1 MYQAFY
7 NLKDMP
13 FRLTSDPS
21 FMYMTG
27 NHREALAGLVY
38 SACTR
43 PGLMVL
49 TGEAGTGKT
58 TLLYSLLGLLEK
70 RRFVTALCTNPV
82 LSREELF
89 DFLMEKFAVNCTS
102 TSKSRQLS
110 ALQQTLLRTRGEGKP
125 SVLIVDE
132 AHRLSHELLEEIR
145 LLLNLETPNEK
156 LLQIMIAGQ
165 PELTDILAQ
174 PQLRQFKQ
182 RMSCHCK
189 LAPLT
194 LDEVKEYINHRLAC
208 AGLPEQQVFSEA
220 AIRRVYEYSGGIPR
234 LVNSVCDASMQTG
247 FALRTP
253 ALTVAIIDESA
264 GDLDLTLPTVPSES
278 QLPKAIP
285 SMLAKAANG
294 HTAVAFDGNGNG
306 NGHGNGNSSED
317 NRVPLESYAIRQK
330 SVTFFGSLMDRWK

>member
-1 MYQAFY
+1 MYA
-7 NLKDMP
+7 
-13 FRLTSDPS
+13 
-21 FMYMTG
+21 
-27 NHREALAGLVY
+27 
-38 SACTR
+38 

-132 AHRLSHELLEEIR
+132 AQRLSHELLEEIR

-165 PELTDILAQ
+165 PELSDILAQ

-189 LAPLT
+189 LSPLT
-194 LDEVKEYINHRLAC
+194 LAEVKEYIDHRLAC
-208 AGLPEQQVFSEA
+208 AGLPDQQVFSEA
-220 AIRRVYEYSGGIPR
+220 AIRRIHEYSGGIPR

-247 FALRTP
+247 FALRTT
-253 ALTVAIIDESA
+253 ALR
-264 GDLDLTLPTVPSES
+264 LPS
-278 QLPKAIP
+278 
-285 SMLAKAANG
+285 SMNPPE
-294 HTAVAFDGNGNG
+294 T
-306 NGHGNGNSSED
+306 S
-317 NRVPLESYAIRQK
+317 
-330 SVTFFGSLMDRWK
+330 T